1 MDIET
6 KFKYGEYI
14 GAFVAILILIS
25 LVGGKMYYTS
35 TLKRIT
41 YNIEASQCDGN
52 LKTYIITDC
61 LEGYPLS
68 FARNKFGPTNT
79 LECGVFVETISD
91 VCSFR
96 VLSQSYQ
103 D

>member
-1 MDIET
+1 MDIES

-14 GAFVAILILIS
+14 GAVVATLILVAII
-25 LVGGKMYYTS
+25 GGAMYHKS
-35 TLKRIT
+35 TLRKVT
-41 YNIEASQCDGN
+41 YSIEASQCDGT